1 MNEHIARIK
10 TLDDQLKTLEKM
22 AAEGDTVAAGLS
34 IDVTV
39 GPRGEDERPQL
50 QVGLCDN
57 LDQIL
62 AAIKTGL
69 EQARKQRVAWARS
82 DLAELQAFLAKAGG

>member
-1 MNEHIARIK
+1 MNAHIARIK

-22 AAEGDTVAAGLS
+22 AAEGDTFAAGLS
-34 IDVTV
+34 IDITV
-39 GPRGEDERPQL
+39 GSRDEGEQPRL

-62 AAIKTGL
+62 GAIKTGL
-69 EQARKQRVAWARS
+69 EQARKQRVAWAKS
-82 DLAELQAFLAKAGG
+82 DLAELQAFLAKEEA